1 MDQPR
6 SSIASR
12 WTVEWQPLHC
22 KHVSSCGSFHYVTPE
37 KRNLSEIASVFK
49 GNASLIQP
57 IKRLSG
63 SEDLLMAVACNCQAI
78 SNNTTAFLH
87 DTQYKV
93 ESDVVPVASRMIPS
107 VGLQWIL
114 VMVFHWHQ
122 GLQLQFTS
130 HAGVPQQHQCR
141 RKISWILCKLVQFKS
156 RSYLE
161 ETTDTKTR
169 HIAFLEL

>member
-1 MDQPR
+1 
-6 SSIASR
+6 
-12 WTVEWQPLHC
+12 
-22 KHVSSCGSFHYVTPE
+22 VSSCGSFHYVTPE

-107 VGLQWIL
+107 VGLQ
-114 VMVFHWHQ
+114 
-122 GLQLQFTS
+122 
-130 HAGVPQQHQCR
+130 
-141 RKISWILCKLVQFKS
+141 
-156 RSYLE
+156 
-161 ETTDTKTR
+161 
-169 HIAFLEL
+169 